1 MYIYD
6 VMVDLKKAGKG
17 EALNEQQQME
27 EGSGQAKRTI
37 CRWWPAWQKDDSNKL
52 ACPWP
57 FGVSLAKLV
66 LLCRRIL
73 TAQFNIAH
81 GGQLAAARSLPSL
94 TPNLGVFGTKG
105 VQRLM

>member
-17 EALNEQQQME
+17 KALNEQQQME
-27 EGSGQAKRTI
+27 EGPGQVKRTI

-57 FGVSLAKLV
+57 FGVSLAKPV

-81 GGQLAAARSLPSL
+81 WWSISCGSFPSFPD
-94 TPNLGVFGTKG
+94 TESRGIRN
-105 VQRLM
+105 